1 MMRSVR
7 DAFEAARL
15 DADLIDGAVLVVEA
29 ALRGAPDDPAM
40 LAYLGALKAMKA
52 GRAILPWD
60 KMRHARMA
68 MTLLDQAYERRLEAG
83 DHESDWPF
91 DLDILLLRGVAY
103 ANFPPFLGQAE
114 SARLCLETALVH
126 THFALLPA
134 RHRALVHAHLAV
146 LFRRER
152 EEVLARAHLA
162 SAHQADTLTAD
173 PIWAAQ

>member
-15 DADLIDGAVLVVEA
+15 GADLIDGAVLVVEA

-40 LAYLGALKAMKA
+40 LAYLGA
-52 GRAILPWD
+52 
-60 KMRHARMA
+60 
-68 MTLLDQAYERRLEAG
+68 
-83 DHESDWPF
+83 
-91 DLDILLLRGVAY
+91 
-103 ANFPPFLGQAE
+103 
-114 SARLCLETALVH
+114 
-126 THFALLPA
+126 
-134 RHRALVHAHLAV
+134 HLAV
-146 LFRRER
+146 LLRRER